1 MTEDKIVEVAAGLV
15 FHEGRLLITQ
25 RLPGE
30 HLGGLWEFPGG
41 KRELGEAIK
50 DCLRRELAEE
60 LSIVVR
66 VGKLLA
72 EVEHSYPERTVH
84 LKFFRCSLESGEPQ
98 AIGCQAFV
106 WVRADELAAY
116 EFPPADTQL
125 LARLKSGEWWEE
137 G

>member
-1 MTEDKIVEVAAGLV
+1 MEVAAGLV
-15 FHEGRLLITQ
+15 FREDRLLITQ

-41 KRELGEAIK
+41 KRELRETFE

-60 LSIVVR
+60 LSVTVC
-66 VGKLLA
+66 VGKLLV
-72 EVEHSYPERTVH
+72 EVEHSYPGRTVH
-84 LKFFRCSLESGEPQ
+84 IKFFRCSLVAGEPQ
-98 AIGCQAFV
+98 AIGCQAFA

>member
-1 MTEDKIVEVAAGLV
+1 MAGNIAIEVAAGLV

-66 VGKLLA
+66 VGKLLTQ
-72 EVEHSYPERTVH
+72 VEHSYSERTVQ

-98 AIGCQAFV
+98 AIGCKAFA
-106 WVRADELAAY
+106 WVRAGELAAY